1 MTVDLDPSVPLTTG
15 DNNDPDAQ
23 TPKLLI
29 SVDFGSTRYF
39 NDKLKKLVIE
49 ISCTCKITQIKSHI
63 YISNIP
69 PKIFDSCIPTPFSNL
84 EELLKVNFSPL

>member
-29 SVDFGSTRYF
+29 SVDFGSTRYI

-49 ISCTCKITQIKSHI
+49 ISCPCKITQIKSHI
-63 YISNIP
+63 YIYQIFP
-69 PKIFDSCIPTPFSNL
+69 PKYLIPAFQLRFQTWRNC
-84 EELLKVNFSPL
+84 